1 MGKGKTLLTY
11 YKKLYKRFGPRHW
24 WPGETPFEV
33 MVGAIL
39 TQNTNWVNVE
49 KAIANLKAYN
59 VLSPKRLYEIDIS
72 ILASLIRPAGYF
84 NIKAKRLKTF
94 IKWFMENY
102 EGKIEK
108 LKTVDTAILREQL
121 LSVKGIG
128 NETADSILL
137 YALGKPTFV
146 VDAYTYRVF
155 SRHRLIPEETTYEE
169 IKDFFESNLKRDL
182 KLFNEYH
189 AQIVEVGKT
198 FCRTKPLC
206 DKCPLKQFLPK

>member
-1 MGKGKTLLTY
+1 MGKSKTLLTY

>member
-1 MGKGKTLLTY
+1 MGKGKKLLTY

-84 NIKAKRLKTF
+84 NIKAKRLKAF
-94 IKWFMENY
+94 IKWFMESY
-102 EGKIEK
+102 DGKIEK
-108 LKTVDTAILREQL
+108 LKTVDTATLREQL
-121 LSVKGIG
+121 LSVKGVG

-182 KLFNEYH
+182 KLFN
-189 AQIVEVGKT
+189 
-198 FCRTKPLC
+198 
-206 DKCPLKQFLPK
+206 

>member
-84 NIKAKRLKTF
+84 NIKAKRLKAF
-94 IKWFMENY
+94 IKWFMESY
-102 EGKIEK
+102 DGKIEK
-108 LKTVDTAILREQL
+108 LKTVDTATLREQL
-121 LSVKGIG
+121 LSVKGVG

-137 YALGKPTFV
+137 YALDKPTFV

>member
-94 IKWFMENY
+94 IKWFMESY
-102 EGKIEK
+102 DGKIEK
-108 LKTVDTAILREQL
+108 LKTVDTATLREQL
-121 LSVKGIG
+121 LSVKGVG

-137 YALGKPTFV
+137 YALDKPTLV